1 MSIKNE
7 SGTNMTSKK
16 SFLNRLLRYK
26 IVKYIIIIAIV
37 VFVLIVGVNKY
48 FETKSD
54 ITKIGFEDIGELATQ
69 SAYCTEINVTEAA
82 RDLFGITI
90 PFTQSKYIYSY
101 NVTLKAGYDFSE
113 IEWEEKGTT
122 IEVRLPEAKILSSG
136 IDPNSFKLYHE
147 DESIF
152 RQITLSEN
160 NEALVSLEENAK
172 KNAIAN
178 GFLEEARSNAETILT
193 SFFANYYDLNE
204 YEIVFKDK

>member
-101 NVTLKAGYDFSE
+101 NVQPTKSTLTAFFPFPMFS
-113 IEWEEKGTT
+113 
-122 IEVRLPEAKILSSG
+122 LSFLSSA
-136 IDPNSFKLYHE
+136 
-147 DESIF
+147 
-152 RQITLSEN
+152 ITLH
-160 NEALVSLEENAK
+160 
-172 KNAIAN
+172 
-178 GFLEEARSNAETILT
+178 AEIII
-193 SFFANYYDLNE
+193 SFYHFY
-204 YEIVFKDK
+204 